1 MTTSARDQV
10 GARPVSA
17 LLFLLAAIF
26 FLSGTSA
33 LIYQMLWLRLIG
45 LVFGVTVYAVST
57 VWAVFMAGL
66 ALGSILG
73 GRAADRVSRPLVCL
87 GVAEAL
93 IAVTA
98 LATPL
103 GLDLLQRMYGA
114 LQPSLSSSL
123 VTLTAA
129 RLAMSC
135 AVLIVPSSLMGA
147 TLPLIVKSSVM
158 RAEGF
163 GGRVSVL
170 YATNTA
176 GAIAGSLTA
185 GLVLIPRVG
194 IRGSFLVAAVLNGIV
209 AIVAILVGSRMAA
222 VDLPAKA
229 GSHPTEHEGLTS
241 ANPDSV
247 ASLNPDSVA
256 SGFSRPWTEL
266 GTALSWSK
274 GRKDA
279 AAAVVLWVFALS
291 GFISLALEVVWF
303 RATTL
308 FLRPTVYGYAMMLAA
323 VLGGIALGSYAA
335 APLLRRRATSW
346 GERQWL
352 MTLAWLEAGIAVAA
366 LLSFAVL
373 RFIPQVMAT
382 IGPAVSSLIGSYL
395 AYQFI
400 VSFIVILPTMILCG
414 AAFPIGLHLWTTAGS
429 HGHGDEGSRIGTFY
443 SLNVSGAIL
452 GSLGTGF
459 ILLPRLG
466 SLQTLIALAGCA
478 LLSALALLTVSKRP
492 AALRAISAVVMI
504 AVFALTAWTTPD
516 PFDAFLA
523 QRYPG
528 QHIVWQRE
536 GVQAT
541 VSVHQ
546 ERGGTYAL
554 NVSGNNQASTSG
566 ATPRV
571 HQRIGNLPMT
581 VHPDPQRALV
591 IGLGGGATAGALSEH
606 TGVNVDVVELSREV
620 TQAADLFF
628 GPINFNVLR
637 KPTVKL
643 HVDDGRNF
651 LMLTSSRYDVITA
664 DVIHP
669 IHAGSGNLYSAEY
682 FRLARRALKPDG
694 VVVQWVAGTDAE
706 YKMIARTFL
715 SVFPETTLWGDGTLM
730 LGSVEPLRLRREDL
744 EWKLQI
750 PRRREMIASLG
761 VKSFE
766 DLLTLFVAGPDELRH
781 FVGDGPILTDDKP
794 MVEYFLSLPRDR
806 DVNLS
811 GVRGDVTRYVVQ
823 P

>member
-1 MTTSARDQV
+1 MGTDQAQAGV
-10 GARPVSA
+10 ESKSVLT
-17 LLFLLAAIF
+17 LLFLLAALF

-45 LVFGVTVYAVST
+45 LVFGVTVYAAST

-66 ALGSILG
+66 AVGSVIG
-73 GRAADRVSRPLVCL
+73 GRAADRVSRPLVWL
-87 GVAEAL
+87 GIAEAL

-98 LATPL
+98 LATPA
-103 GLDLLQRMYGA
+103 GLDLLQRTYA
-114 LQPSLSSSL
+114 SLHPSLSTSL
-123 VTLTAA
+123 AALTAV
-129 RLAMSC
+129 RLGMSF
-135 AVLIVPSSLMGA
+135 AVLIIPSSLMGA

-158 RAEGF
+158 RAQGF

-176 GAIAGSLTA
+176 GAIAGSLVA
-185 GLVLIPRVG
+185 GLVLIPRFG
-194 IRGSFLVAAVLNGIV
+194 IRGSFLVAAVLN
-209 AIVAILVGSRMAA
+209 AIVALVAVLVGSRVLVDRALKAPALQLPVAPGSLDPGDHRAA
-222 VDLPAKA
+222 
-229 GSHPTEHEGLTS
+229 TI
-241 ANPDSV
+241 
-247 ASLNPDSVA
+247 
-256 SGFSRPWTEL
+256 
-266 GTALSWSK
+266 
-274 GRKDA
+274 
-279 AAAVVLWVFALS
+279 VLWVFALS

-335 APLLRRRATSW
+335 APLLRRRGASNSEGRATSRA
-346 GERQWL
+346 ERQWL
-352 MTLAWLEAGIAVAA
+352 MTLAWLEGGIAVAA

-373 RFIPQVMAT
+373 PAIPQVMAK
-382 IGPAVSSLIGSYL
+382 IGPAVSSVIGSYL

-400 VSFIVILPTMILCG
+400 VSFIVILPTMILFG

-443 SLNVSGAIL
+443 SLNVTGAIL
-452 GSLGTGF
+452 GSLAAGF
-459 ILLPRLG
+459 VLLPRLG
-466 SLQTLIALAGCA
+466 SLETLTALAALA
-478 LLSALALLTVSKRP
+478 LLSALALLVVSKR
-492 AALRAISAVVMI
+492 ALALRAASAVVLS
-504 AVFALTAWTTPD
+504 AAFVVTAWKTPD

-523 QRYPG
+523 QRYSG
-528 QHIVWQRE
+528 QQIIWQRE
-536 GVQAT
+536 AVQAT

-546 ERGGTYAL
+546 ERGGTYTL
-554 NVSGNNQASTSG
+554 NVSGNHQASTSG

-571 HQRIGNLPMT
+571 HQRIGNLPMA
-581 VHPDPQRALV
+581 VHPDARQALV

-606 TGVNVDVVELSREV
+606 TGVTVDVVELSREV

-651 LMLTSSRYDVITA
+651 LLLTNSRYDVITA
-664 DVIHP
+664 DVILP

-682 FRLARRALKPDG
+682 FRLARRALKPG
-694 VVVQWVAGTDAE
+694 GIVVQWVAGTDAE
-706 YKMIARTFL
+706 YKTIARTFL

-744 EWKLQI
+744 EWKLQV
-750 PRRREMIASLG
+750 PRRREMIAMLG

-766 DLLTLFVAGPDELRH
+766 DLLKLFVAGPDELRQ
-781 FVGDGPILTDDKP
+781 FVGDGPILTDDRP

>member
-1 MTTSARDQV
+1 MGTDQARAGV
-10 GARPVSA
+10 ESKSVLS
-17 LLFLLAAIF
+17 LLFLLAALF

-45 LVFGVTVYAVST
+45 LVFGVTVYAAST

-66 ALGSILG
+66 ALGSVIG
-73 GRAADRVSRPLVCL
+73 GRAADRVSRPLVWL
-87 GVAEAL
+87 GIAEAL

-98 LATPL
+98 LATPA
-103 GLDLLQRMYGA
+103 GLDLLQRTYA
-114 LQPSLSSSL
+114 SLHASLSTSL
-123 VTLTAA
+123 VGLTAV
-129 RLAMSC
+129 RLGMSF
-135 AVLIVPSSLMGA
+135 AVLIIPSSLMGA

-158 RAEGF
+158 RAQGF

-176 GAIAGSLTA
+176 GAIAGSLVA
-185 GLVLIPRVG
+185 GLVLIPRFG

-209 AIVAILVGSRMAA
+209 ALVAIVVGSRMAA
-222 VDLPAKA
+222 VDLPPEG
-229 GSHPTEHEGLTS
+229 GSHQNTEESATS
-241 ANPDSV
+241 ANR
-247 ASLNPDSVA
+247 DSVA
-256 SGFSRPWTEL
+256 SGFSR
-266 GTALSWSK
+266 
-274 GRKDA
+274 KDV

-335 APLLRRRATSW
+335 APLLRRRGASNVEGRATS
-346 GERQWL
+346 GSDRQWL
-352 MTLAWLEAGIAVAA
+352 MTLAWLEGGIAVAA

-373 RFIPQVMAT
+373 PAIPQVMAT
-382 IGPAVSSLIGSYL
+382 IGPAVSSVIGSYL

-400 VSFIVILPTMILCG
+400 VSFIVILPTMILFG
-414 AAFPIGLHLWTTAGS
+414 AAFPIGLNLWTTAGS

-443 SLNVSGAIL
+443 SLNVTGAIL
-452 GSLGTGF
+452 GSLAAGF
-459 ILLPRLG
+459 VLLPRLG
-466 SLQTLIALAGCA
+466 SLETLIALAALA
-478 LLSALALLTVSKRP
+478 LLSALALLVVSKR
-492 AALRAISAVVMI
+492 ALALRAASAVV
-504 AVFALTAWTTPD
+504 LTAAFVATAWKTPD

-523 QRYPG
+523 QRYSG
-528 QHIVWQRE
+528 QQIIWQRE
-536 GVQAT
+536 AVQAT

-546 ERGGTYAL
+546 ERGGTYTL
-554 NVSGNNQASTSG
+554 NVSGNHQASTSG

-571 HQRIGNLPMT
+571 HQRIGNLPMA
-581 VHPDPQRALV
+581 VHPDARQALV

-606 TGVNVDVVELSREV
+606 TGVTVDVVELSREV

-651 LMLTSSRYDVITA
+651 LLLTNSRYDVITA
-664 DVIHP
+664 DVILP

-682 FRLARRALKPDG
+682 FRLARRALKPG
-694 VVVQWVAGTDAE
+694 GIVVQWVAGTDAE
-706 YKMIARTFL
+706 YKTIARTFL

-730 LGSVEPLRLRREDL
+730 LGAVEPLRLRREDL
-744 EWKLQI
+744 EWKLQV
-750 PRRREMIASLG
+750 PRRREMIAMLG

-766 DLLTLFVAGPDELRH
+766 DLLKLFVAGPDELRQ
-781 FVGDGPILTDDKP
+781 FVGDGPILTDDRP